1 MNVAQ
6 MYAKAF
12 ADPEV
17 CFGLTAALLINL
29 VSKQIYFRC
38 ERFVRMSLA
47 MSASDAAAL
56 VIYGF

>member
-1 MNVAQ
+1 MQKRLQIQKFVLA
-6 MYAKAF
+6 
-12 ADPEV
+12 
-17 CFGLTAALLINL
+17 LTAALLINL